1 MSDASSFSTLDQ
13 RLMRLERQ
21 VRTQRRLLVLAMA
34 AVVAAFGAGAAG
46 AAQKALT
53 FTDTQGHVRMKIDA
67 TGLQMFDANNKR
79 RILLGFNSSGKPSLY
94 LQDGH
99 GNYRLGE
106 YISDKDQ
113 PVLRMSDA
121 SDKGRLYIDLDSI
134 GPGVEFDDSSE
145 NPRLLVGLASDG
157 SGIVHTITSS
167 GKVGTALED
176 DKVTVTDSAG
186 ESRVYLGTS
195 SSGNG
200 ILKIYDSGARER
212 AYMGIFTDGNSG
224 FQALDTNGN
233 ATWTSP

>member
-1 MSDASSFSTLDQ
+1 MPDASSYSAIDA
-13 RLMRLERQ
+13 RLARLEGQ

-46 AAQKALT
+46 AAQKAFT
-53 FTDTQGHVRMKIDA
+53 FTDTQGHTRVKLDQ
-67 TGLQMFDANNKR
+67 TGLQLFDANGKR

-94 LQDGH
+94 LQDAH

-121 SDKGRLYIDLDSI
+121 SDKGRLYIDLDSF
-134 GPGVEFDDSSE
+134 GPGVEFYDTTE

-157 SGIVHTITSS
+157 SGIVHTITSN

-176 DKVTVTDSAG
+176 DKVTVTDSSGAD
-186 ESRVYLGTS
+186 RVYLGTS

-200 ILKIYDSGARER
+200 ILKIYDSQARER
-212 AYMGIFTDGNSG
+212 AYMGVFTDGNSG
-224 FQALDTNGN
+224 FQALDSTGN